1 MGNGYHR
8 KQTMNVRKIEND
20 YVRTADRQLEKKVKK
35 KIGLRRRLTAFF
47 IIASVVLV
55 CLMGMILNQNERLAE
70 KEAQKEKMLAELEE
84 VKKQQEQLKLQIKKL
99 EDDEYIAKL
108 ARKEYFLSDKGE
120 IIFTIPKKDQEKKIK
135 MKNQLKKR
143 KSIKKIVINNV
154 YRTFIIFF

>member
-1 MGNGYHR
+1 VGNGYHR

-120 IIFTIPKKDQEKKIK
+120 IIFTIPKKDQEKKDK
-135 MKNQLKKR
+135 DE
-143 KSIKKIVINNV
+143 KSAEEEEKHKENSDK
-154 YRTFIIFF
+154 